1 MFVVSF
7 ESTKV
12 LVCDRLLEDAVLAGR
27 GGSVVL
33 DVVVDWDEERSEKRC
48 VSFSSGSCQRLQ
60 RSWECA
66 IGTLC

>member
-27 GGSVVL
+27 GASVVL
-33 DVVVDWDEERSEKRC
+33 ELVVDWEEERSEKR
-48 VSFSSGSCQRLQ
+48 
-60 RSWECA
+60 
-66 IGTLC
+66 